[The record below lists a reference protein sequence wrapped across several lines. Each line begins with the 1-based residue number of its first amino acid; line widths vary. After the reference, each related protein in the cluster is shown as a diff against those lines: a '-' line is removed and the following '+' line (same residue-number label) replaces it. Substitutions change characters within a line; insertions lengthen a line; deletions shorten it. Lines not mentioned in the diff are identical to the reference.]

1 MKMNGENRLG
11 FLEPIVANK
20 RKELLQAKDLLIGS
34 LEDHPF
40 FMRSTISLTAALKQ
54 KNSSGIIAEFKR
66 RSPSQGWFVQE
77 DLSIK
82 NVVKAYEQNGAA
94 GISVLTDRDFFGG
107 AISDLEA
114 ARQLV
119 SIPLLRKDFIID
131 ALQIKETKIAGADVI
146 LLIAACLSKQQ
157 VKDFSREAHAL
168 GLEVLLEIHNETELD
183 HICPEIDLVGI
194 NNRDLTSF
202 EVNIETSFRL
212 ISQLPKEKC
221 LVSESGIRDVE
232 TILSLKRAGFNGFL
246 VGESFMKQVDP
257 AIAFADFIH
266 RLKAKAY
273 ED

>member
-1 MKMNGENRLG
+1 MG

-20 RKELLQAKDLLIGS
+20 RKELLQAKDLLTSS
-34 LEDHPF
+34 LEEHPL

-82 NVVKAYEQNGAA
+82 NVVGAYEQNGAA

-183 HICPEIDLVGI
+183 HICPEIDLVGV
-194 NNRDLTSF
+194 NNRDL
-202 EVNIETSFRL
+202 I
-212 ISQLPKEKC
+212 
-221 LVSESGIRDVE
+221 
-232 TILSLKRAGFNGFL
+232 SLK
-246 VGESFMKQVDP
+246 
-257 AIAFADFIH
+257 
-266 RLKAKAY
+266 
-273 ED
+273 